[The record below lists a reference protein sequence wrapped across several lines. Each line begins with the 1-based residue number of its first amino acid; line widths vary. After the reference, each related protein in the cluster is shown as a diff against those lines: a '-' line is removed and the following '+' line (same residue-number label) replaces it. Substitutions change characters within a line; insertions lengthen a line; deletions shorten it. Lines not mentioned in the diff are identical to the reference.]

1 MEQWEAVRPIGP
13 AWTVMGS
20 NPVSASTFVP
30 CATGKYLIAPL
41 GSNIAFLGY
50 GPTSA
55 AAQTNAQN
63 LMLATGSVQNC
74 IPITWGPPADSPRVF
89 TLGGA
94 SNPPGGNPLAGLGSS
109 VNGMFFAALTQG
121 GTGTAPIVIIP
132 CDGI

>member
-1 MEQWEAVRPIGP
+1 MEGYEAVKPIGP

-20 NPVSASTFVP
+20 NPVSSSTLVP

-63 LMLATGSVQNC
+63 WFLAQGAVQNC
-74 IPITWGPPADSPRVF
+74 IPITWGPPADTPRVF
-89 TLGGA
+89 
-94 SNPPGGNPLAGLGSS
+94 SLAP
-109 VNGMFFAALTQG
+109 NQFFAALTQT
-121 GTGTAPIVIIP
+121 GTGIAPVVIIP
-132 CDGI
+132 ADGI